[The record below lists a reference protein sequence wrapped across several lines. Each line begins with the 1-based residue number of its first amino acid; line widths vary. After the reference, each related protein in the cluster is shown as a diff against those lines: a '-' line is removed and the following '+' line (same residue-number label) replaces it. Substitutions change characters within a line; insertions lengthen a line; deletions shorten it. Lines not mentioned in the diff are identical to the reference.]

1 MQVSI
6 ELVPRSEDYL
16 VGQLESIQDRL
27 PSVNTINIPDLTRM
41 SMRSWQGCKIAK
53 PWFDLAIPH
62 IRAVDFQVDQP
73 LHLLDALDS
82 AGIDEILV
90 VTGDLPA
97 EGAAD
102 GVYKSSLPLIKRI
115 KQERP
120 DIKVYGA
127 LDPYR
132 QSFIDEIAY
141 SRTKID
147 HGADGFFTQPFFDL
161 RLMAIYGELLGDVTV
176 FWGVSPVLTERS
188 YNYWVTRNRAIFPDH
203 FRPNME
209 WNREFAQ
216 IALEF
221 AEKRNDHIYFMP
233 VKVDAADYLQG
244 IV

>member
-1 MQVSI
+1 MHVSI
-6 ELVPRSEDYL
+6 ELVPRSTDYL
-16 VGQLESIQDRL
+16 VGQLESIQGNL
-27 PSVNTINIPDLTRM
+27 PTVNTINIPDLTRM
-41 SMRSWQGCKIAK
+41 TLRSWEGCQIAK

-62 IRAVDFQVDQP
+62 IRAVDLRVDEP
-73 LHLLDALDS
+73 LPMLPELDG

-97 EGAAD
+97 DGVAD
-102 GVYKSSLPLIKRI
+102 GHYTSSLPLIKRI
-115 KQERP
+115 KEERP
-120 DIKVYGA
+120 EMKVYSA

-141 SRTKID
+141 ARTKID

-176 FWGVSPVLTERS
+176 FWGVSPVLTQRS
-188 YNYWVTRNRAIFPDH
+188 YTYWVTRNQAIFPDH
-203 FRPNME
+203 FEPSMK

-216 IALEF
+216 LALDF
-221 AEKRNDHIYFMP
+221 ADQRNDHIYFMP
-233 VKVDAADYLQG
+233 VKVDAAEYLLG